1 MSNGHVSRDA
11 ALVFARFDVRN
22 DFLMCHRSHIL
33 GPQFDERISHERYMQ
48 PVPFLYEIN
57 NY

>member
-1 MSNGHVSRDA
+1 MPNGHVSRDA

-22 DFLMCHRSHIL
+22 DFLMCHRSNIL
-33 GPQFDERISHERYMQ
+33 GLNLTREYLMNDVACSD
-48 PVPFLYEIN
+48 LYEIN